1 MGDWTILDTIMVISF
16 GIMTIGLF
24 AGVGMQ
30 IMAYTFV
37 LQNYKKIIRLG
48 YFAFAVGLVAAVITA
63 LIMRAD

>member
-30 IMAYTFV
+30 IMAYTFA